1 MYQYIPFFHGAIQFS
16 VTVILLII
24 VVTVRSQQ
32 RSEHILSCVCFS
44 SVLVAACE
52 ENDLLMFDPHNG
64 KLTGSRNAAHT
75 DSVNCVRCV
84 NTSLLLSLDLIN
96 HSCSYVVSLLLCL
109 RPHRA
114 ETISNAFV

>member
-1 MYQYIPFFHGAIQFS
+1 M
-16 VTVILLII
+16 TVILLII
-24 VVTVRSQQ
+24 VVTVTATKRTY
-32 RSEHILSCVCFS
+32 IVVVVVCVRFS

-96 HSCSYVVSLLLCL
+96 HSCSYVVSLLSCL
-109 RPHRA
+109 RPHRV
-114 ETISNAFV
+114 SK